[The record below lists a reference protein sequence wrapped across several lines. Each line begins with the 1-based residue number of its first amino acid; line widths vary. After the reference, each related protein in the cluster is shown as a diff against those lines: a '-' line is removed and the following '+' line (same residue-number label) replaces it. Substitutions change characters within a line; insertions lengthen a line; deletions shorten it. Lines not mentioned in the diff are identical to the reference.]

1 MFRTTIGMVSGIF
14 LALMGLSLLGSAPR
28 AAETAPDLPT
38 QEERQKQIQA
48 ETDRLVRR
56 METMIRVLQY
66 NRLDKSAEKQLL
78 DQVAGT
84 LNGLSRE
91 QMTRLIDALEKAG
104 KVKGEARTQE
114 LKEAQDRHE
123 QIVLGL
129 KGLLAR
135 FDAVKSLD
143 QAAERLDKM
152 ARDELDQHL
161 QNAQLTW
168 EDNDRPNP
176 KKSEESRRRAE
187 RLAGEQS
194 FIHRDLTT
202 LLDQTGGL
210 RKLLPPEQQE
220 RLRKMEAAAKS
231 AQLLDNLMTACRHL
245 RAAGSAADRHGAG
258 ARRLGCSGSRPA
270 TSRIWPA
277 FCAAQTRSW
286 RRCARLGRKSNA
298 PLRIRTWCDK
308 AR

>member
-1 MFRTTIGMVSGIF
+1 MFRTTISMVSGIF
-14 LALMGLSLLGSAPR
+14 LALLGLSLFGSALH
-28 AAETAPDLPT
+28 AVEAAPDVTT

-78 DQVAGT
+78 DQVAST
-84 LNGLSRE
+84 LSGLSRE

-104 KVKGEARTQE
+104 KAKGEARTQG

-129 KGLLAR
+129 KVLLAR

-168 EDNDRPNP
+168 EDNNRPSP
-176 KKSEESRRRAE
+176 KKTEESRRGASVWPASKVSSIAIWR
-187 RLAGEQS
+187 RCS
-194 FIHRDLTT
+194 IRWP
-202 LLDQTGGL
+202 GL

-220 RLRKMEAAAKS
+220 LLAEDGSGSKIGAAA
-231 AQLLDNLMTACRHL
+231 R
-245 RAAGSAADRHGAG
+245 
-258 ARRLGCSGSRPA
+258 
-270 TSRIWPA
+270 
-277 FCAAQTRSW
+277 
-286 RRCARLGRKSNA
+286 
-298 PLRIRTWCDK
+298 
-308 AR
+308 